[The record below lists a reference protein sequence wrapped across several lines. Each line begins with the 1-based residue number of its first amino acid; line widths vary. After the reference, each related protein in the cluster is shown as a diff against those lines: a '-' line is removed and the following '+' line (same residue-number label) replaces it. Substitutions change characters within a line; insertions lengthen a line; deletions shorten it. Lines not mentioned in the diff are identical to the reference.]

1 MQKETKTV
9 KSIKTI
15 NSGKDKKDVI
25 LLEKKF
31 KKYKGENLSKDFKWD
46 KPVGNEI
53 W

>member
-1 MQKETKTV
+1 MQKETKTI
-9 KSIKTI
+9 KTIKTI
-15 NSGKDKKDVI
+15 NKKDVI

-46 KPVGNEI
+46 KPVGKEI